1 MGKTQNNRFSGLSD
15 VLRTWLPIAISLLSL
30 GISIFTFL
38 VTYAVPDVSLSLP
51 DIIRVVQ
58 GRNVG
63 YSYLYL
69 RPSFVST
76 GQSNRVEAITGMTL
90 RVERVGSRKPIAF
103 HRNDLARFTWDP
115 ATGSMS
121 YDRVGDPAPL
131 PVSQTNPQTP
141 LATFNAPPGWYFT
154 PGTYRMTLIARRAL
168 VPWPLHASFTVTLSQ
183 ATVDFLNQNPHKF
196 LPVSIAQPLDQ

>member
-1 MGKTQNNRFSGLSD
+1 VGETQNKRFSGLSD

-30 GISIFTFL
+30 GISIFTFS
-38 VTYAVPDVSLSLP
+38 VAYAVPDVSLMLP

-69 RPSFVST
+69 QPSFVST
-76 GQSNRVEAITGMTL
+76 GHSSRVDAITGMTL
-90 RVERVGSRKPIAF
+90 QVQRVGSGKPMAF
-103 HRNDLARFTWDP
+103 GWADLARFTWDP
-115 ATGSMS
+115 ATRSMS
-121 YDRVGDPAPL
+121 YDRIGDPAPL
-131 PVSQTNPQTP
+131 PVSPTNPQTP

-168 VPWPLHASFTVTLSQ
+168 VPWPLQASFTVTLAQ
-183 ATVDFLNQNPHKF
+183 ATVDFLNQHPHKF
-196 LPVSIAQPLDQ
+196 LPVSIAQPPKQ